1 MTTIIKITWMI
12 NNLRNI
18 LMSDYSLKEY
28 YEKTN
33 YVSN

>member
-1 MTTIIKITWMI
+1 MRKIIKIVEII

-18 LMSDYSLKEY
+18 LMLGNSQNEY
-28 YEKTN
+28 FEKSY